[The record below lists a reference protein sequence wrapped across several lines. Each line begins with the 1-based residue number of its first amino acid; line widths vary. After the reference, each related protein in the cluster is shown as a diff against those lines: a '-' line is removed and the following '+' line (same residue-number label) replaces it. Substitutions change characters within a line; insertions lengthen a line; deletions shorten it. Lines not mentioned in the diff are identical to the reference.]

1 MAELLKG
8 APVVEALNEKLT
20 RQLAGGKARG
30 VVPTRALVRGGE
42 RPDETAY
49 ERGAIKRCGKAGV
62 QVLPVTLPGDSD
74 ELTVITTLQDLNRD
88 EQIHGVL
95 LFRPLPKYMNDDRVR
110 NTLAPEKDIDGITD
124 ASLAGVFTG
133 NDAGTSSEASPGYAP
148 CTAQACME
156 ILDHYGI
163 DPRGKR
169 AVVIGRSL
177 VVGKPA
183 AMMLIGRHATVTV
196 CHTRTVNMPALC
208 REAELLIVSAGR
220 AEIVDKAYLSPGQIV
235 IDVGINVSED
245 GAISGDVNFA
255 EAGEIVKA
263 VTPVPG
269 GVGTVTTSVLVKHV
283 VDAAEKAADRNG

>member
-20 RQLAGGKARG
+20 RQLAGLKARG
-30 VVPTRALVRGGE
+30 VVPTLAIVRVGE
-42 RPDETAY
+42 RPDDTAY
-49 ERGAIKRCGKAGV
+49 ERGAIKRCGKTGV
-62 QVLPVTLPGDSD
+62 QVRPLALPGDSD
-74 ELTVITTLQDLNRD
+74 EHTVITTLQNLNRD

-110 NTLAPEKDIDGITD
+110 NTLAPEKDMDGITD

-133 NDAGTSSEASPGYAP
+133 NDTGYPP

-163 DPRGKR
+163 DPKGKR

-196 CHTRTVNMPALC
+196 CHTRTVDMPALC

-220 AEIVDKAYLSPGQIV
+220 AEIVDKEYLSPGQIV

-269 GVGTVTTSVLVKHV
+269 GVGTVTSSVLVKHV
-283 VDAAEKAADRNG
+283 VDAAEKAAAKKKG